1 MQINSIG
8 SFNGVSRGSQ
18 KSPKQKENSPSF
30 QKLLSVK
37 NLGNFTPESSESA
50 YVVMKT
56 FKMDSWAIK
65 RLLEKYDVKAFFTTK
80 WFTTHPLYRKT
91 HDYKEPIASYAQMD
105 LFIKDP
111 EVKEEEDGVMTDKV
125 WQKISVGEYSNYAP
139 GIRLSEAELKLAFTI
154 KKIPY
159 HFLLSLARP
168 LDSEE
173 VYFTPLNSW
182 DHENIL

>member
-1 MQINSIG
+1 MRVSSIG
-8 SFNGVSRGSQ
+8 SFNGV
-18 KSPKQKENSPSF
+18 KSPTSSLSKDNSPNF
-30 QKLLSVK
+30 EKLLSVK
-37 NLGNFTPESSESA
+37 NVGAFDPKCSEAS

-56 FKMDSWAIK
+56 FHQDSWAIK
-65 RLLEKYDVKAFFTTK
+65 RLLEKYDVKAVFTNK
-80 WFTTHPLYRKT
+80 WYTTHPLYRKT
-91 HDYKEPIASYAQMD
+91 HDYREPIASYAQMD

-111 EVKEEEDGVMTDKV
+111 KVEEEADGVMTNNV

-168 LDSEE
+168 LESDD